1 MARRRTSARRYA
13 EAISELAL
21 RDQTEDAW
29 SVALDAAAAA
39 LGSPEVL
46 RVVENPAID
55 LEDRRRA
62 IRAALAA
69 ESVGSVVADLVR
81 GRRTLAAT
89 ADVVRQSAL
98 GPVGRQVLNLTE
110 LLLERRRLAVLPAI
124 AVEYRRLLD
133 RSRGIAEAV
142 VTTPAPLA
150 EADLAAIR
158 DRIEQL
164 AGTTVE
170 LRADVDPGLLG
181 GVTVRLGDRLLDAS
195 VRGRL
200 ERLRSQLLAG
210 SRPAHGSGA

>member
-21 RDQTEDAW
+21 RDGTEDAW

-46 RVVENPAID
+46 RVVENPAIE
-55 LEDRRRA
+55 LEARRRA

-69 ESVGSVVADLVR
+69 ESIGSVVADLVR
-81 GRRTLAAT
+81 GRRSLGTT
-89 ADVVRQSAL
+89 AEVVRQAAL

-110 LLLERRRLAVLPAI
+110 LLLERRRMAVLPAI
-124 AVEYRRLLD
+124 ATEYRRLLD
-133 RSRGIAEAV
+133 RRRGIAQAV
-142 VTTPAPLA
+142 VTSAAPLA
-150 EADLAAIR
+150 KADLDAVR
-158 DRIEQL
+158 ERVEQL

-170 LRADVDPGLLG
+170 LRADVDPDLLG